1 VPDRQVKPI
10 HVTESGVYDA
20 LTLIARDA
28 GLSLNIE
35 GGPKTSERFGAAAV
49 FDLKGSLRD
58 VLETLADS
66 MGIFYSVRNN
76 TLFLQQEQQY
86 IVELPPALSE
96 DNAAGLANTLQHLGA
111 KDPYV
116 DRLNRSLV
124 FKTNRK
130 ALSRIENYLQK
141 VRGNRALIVY
151 SIDIFQVDLK
161 DNSNIG
167 ISWNKLAYNRNG
179 LPASATTQ
187 SAAASGIASGTTG
200 AQQTAA
206 AAVGT
211 AVGTKVSATA
221 NALGMNLILS
231 SSKLTIDSLIDF
243 LQTQGNVKAISRP
256 RLSIITGSKGALQ
269 VGQSTTYVSKI
280 GTNFSTSLNQVTTE
294 SRDLR
299 TGLELAL
306 YGDYSD
312 NTIYTKLKMS
322 LSEIVRFNKFT
333 ALGIDL
339 VLPDVADREIENV
352 IRSRPGDLV
361 LLGGITTDRE
371 TRNDNRGV
379 SDSRRRRSHQMS
391 IVNSAKRRYVLV
403 PTIFA
408 GACVKRV
415 RYVAIA
421 LAILASPP
429 GLAQMV
435 IEAEVATL
443 QPQINRD
450 EVGYFSC
457 GVRAVVV
464 TKAEADFIDAYDFSM
479 NLSANTMFGTLKAGK
494 TRKTKA
500 EMLQGKTS
508 MDPIMPAPVKFWIA
522 KESEGQAVMPQKVI
536 PAETKGYILERAD
549 MTETMKAIMATIAGE
564 RMQFAVRYKSE
575 PVDVV
580 VSFSANLAERER
592 GPMMACLNGLVKRIT
607 DRPRVER

>member
-1 VPDRQVKPI
+1 MIRINKLYFPRAMQSTFIKSTAALLVAAIVSGCSTFPRQSMEPATVTKNDAGLQTVVDGGSDTTMDLDAGFNAEDVFMLRSAEEEGLVPERLVKPI

-35 GGPKTSERFGAAAV
+35 GGPRTSERFGAAAV
-49 FDLKGSLRD
+49 FDLKGSLKD
-58 VLETLADS
+58 VLESLSDS

-76 TLFLQQEQQY
+76 TLFLQQERQF

-111 KDPYV
+111 KDPYI

-130 ALSRIENYLQK
+130 SLSRIEGYLQK
-141 VRGNRALIVY
+141 VRDNRALIVY

-167 ISWNKLAYNRNG
+167 ISWNKLAYNRRG
-179 LPASATTQ
+179 LPLATQ
-187 SAAASGIASGTTG
+187 SQTGTSAGTSMGTTG
-200 AQQTAA
+200 TAQDSVANAA
-206 AAVGT
+206 AT
-211 AVGTKVSATA
+211 AVGTTVSATA

-256 RLSIITGSKGALQ
+256 RLSVITGTKGALR

-294 SRDLR
+294 TRDLR

-306 YGDYSD
+306 FGDYSD
-312 NTIYTKLKMS
+312 NTVYTKLKMS

-339 VLPDVADREIENV
+339 VLPDAADREIENV

-371 TRNDNRGV
+371 TRTDNRGISENGIV
-379 SDSRRRRSHQMS
+379 KEVVRSELVLALRS
-391 IVNSAKRRYVLV
+391 KVVFFKGKNASSSNSAPVGMV
-403 PTIFA
+403 SAA
-408 GACVKRV
+408 G
-415 RYVAIA
+415 
-421 LAILASPP
+421 
-429 GLAQMV
+429 
-435 IEAEVATL
+435 
-443 QPQINRD
+443 
-450 EVGYFSC
+450 
-457 GVRAVVV
+457 
-464 TKAEADFIDAYDFSM
+464 
-479 NLSANTMFGTLKAGK
+479 LS
-494 TRKTKA
+494 TRH
-500 EMLQGKTS
+500 
-508 MDPIMPAPVKFWIA
+508 
-522 KESEGQAVMPQKVI
+522 
-536 PAETKGYILERAD
+536 
-549 MTETMKAIMATIAGE
+549 
-564 RMQFAVRYKSE
+564 
-575 PVDVV
+575 
-580 VSFSANLAERER
+580 
-592 GPMMACLNGLVKRIT
+592 
-607 DRPRVER
+607 

>member
-1 VPDRQVKPI
+1 MHPILKKSTAALLVAATLGGCSATFPRQSMEPATVTRNDPAVQTVVDGGNETTMDLDAGFNTEDVFMLRPAEEVGVVPDRQVKPI

-35 GGPKTSERFGAAAV
+35 GGPKSSERFGAAAV
-49 FDLKGSLRD
+49 FDLKGSLKD

-76 TLFLQQEQQY
+76 TLFLQQEQQF

-111 KDPYV
+111 KEPYV

-130 ALSRIENYLQK
+130 ALARIENYLQK
-141 VRGNRALIVY
+141 VRENRALIVY

-167 ISWNKLAYNRNG
+167 ISWNKLAYNRHG
-179 LPASATTQ
+179 LPTAAPVQTGGASSPAM
-187 SAAASGIASGTTG
+187 GTTAG
-200 AQQTAA
+200 AQTATAA
-206 AAVGT
+206 AAT
-211 AVGTKVSATA
+211 AVGTTVSATA

-231 SSKLTIDSLIDF
+231 SSRLTIDSLIDF

-256 RLSIITGSKGALQ
+256 RLSVITGSKGALR

-294 SRDLR
+294 TRDLR

-312 NTIYTKLKMS
+312 NTVYTKLKMS

-339 VLPDVADREIENV
+339 VLPDAADREIENV

-371 TRNDNRGV
+371 TRNDNRGI
-379 SDSRRRRSHQMS
+379 SE
-391 IVNSAKRRYVLV
+391 NS
-403 PTIFA
+403 
-408 GACVKRV
+408 
-415 RYVAIA
+415 
-421 LAILASPP
+421 
-429 GLAQMV
+429 
-435 IEAEVATL
+435 
-443 QPQINRD
+443 
-450 EVGYFSC
+450 
-457 GVRAVVV
+457 V
-464 TKAEADFIDAYDFSM
+464 TKEVVRSELVLALRSKVVFFKGKKQSAHAPAAVDAI
-479 NLSANTMFGTLKAGK
+479 NPTRAAG
-494 TRKTKA
+494 
-500 EMLQGKTS
+500 G
-508 MDPIMPAPVKFWIA
+508 
-522 KESEGQAVMPQKVI
+522 
-536 PAETKGYILERAD
+536 
-549 MTETMKAIMATIAGE
+549 
-564 RMQFAVRYKSE
+564 
-575 PVDVV
+575 
-580 VSFSANLAERER
+580 
-592 GPMMACLNGLVKRIT
+592 
-607 DRPRVER
+607 

>member
-1 VPDRQVKPI
+1 MHPILKKSTAALLIAATLGGCSATFPRQSMEPTTVTRNDTTVQTVVDGGNETTMDLDAGFNAEDVFMLRPVEEAGVVPDRLVKPI
-10 HVTESGVYDA
+10 HVTESGIYDA

-76 TLFLQQEQQY
+76 TLFLQQEQQF

-130 ALSRIENYLQK
+130 ALSRIESYLQK
-141 VRGNRALIVY
+141 VRENRALIVY

-179 LPASATTQ
+179 LPASAPTQ
-187 SAAASGIASGTTG
+187 TAAASGITSGTTG

-211 AVGTKVSATA
+211 AVGTTVSATA

-256 RLSIITGSKGALQ
+256 RLSVITGSKGALR

-294 SRDLR
+294 TRDLR

-312 NTIYTKLKMS
+312 NTVYTKLKMS

-339 VLPDVADREIENV
+339 VLPDAADREIENV

-379 SDSRRRRSHQMS
+379 SENSVTKEVVRSELVLALRSKVVFFKGKKQ
-391 IVNSAKRRYVLV
+391 SAQA
-403 PTIFA
+403 PA
-408 GACVKRV
+408 A
-415 RYVAIA
+415 
-421 LAILASPP
+421 
-429 GLAQMV
+429 
-435 IEAEVATL
+435 
-443 QPQINRD
+443 
-450 EVGYFSC
+450 VG
-457 GVRAVVV
+457 VV
-464 TKAEADFIDAYDFSM
+464 TPTRA
-479 NLSANTMFGTLKAGK
+479 AG
-494 TRKTKA
+494 
-500 EMLQGKTS
+500 G
-508 MDPIMPAPVKFWIA
+508 
-522 KESEGQAVMPQKVI
+522 
-536 PAETKGYILERAD
+536 
-549 MTETMKAIMATIAGE
+549 
-564 RMQFAVRYKSE
+564 
-575 PVDVV
+575 
-580 VSFSANLAERER
+580 
-592 GPMMACLNGLVKRIT
+592 
-607 DRPRVER
+607 

>member
-1 VPDRQVKPI
+1 MVPTTVTRDDTTVQTVVDGGNETTMELDAGFNAEDVFMLRPMDEDGVVPDRQVKPI

-49 FDLKGSLRD
+49 FDLKGSLKE

-66 MGIFYSVRNN
+66 MGIFYSVRKN

-111 KDPYV
+111 KDPYI

-130 ALSRIENYLQK
+130 SLSRIESYLQK
-141 VRGNRALIVY
+141 VRDNRALIVY
-151 SIDIFQVDLK
+151 SIDIFQVELK

-167 ISWNKLAYNRNG
+167 ISWNKLAYNRRG
-179 LPASATTQ
+179 LPPTTPTQ
-187 SAAASGIASGTTG
+187 TPAASGASIGTG
-200 AQQTAA
+200 SAAQDTTAA
-206 AAVGT
+206 AVTTAIGT
-211 AVGTKVSATA
+211 TVSATA

-256 RLSIITGSKGALQ
+256 RLSIITGSKGALR

-294 SRDLR
+294 TRDLR

-312 NTIYTKLKMS
+312 NTVYTKLKMS

-339 VLPDVADREIENV
+339 VLPDAADREIENV

-371 TRNDNRGV
+371 TRTDNRGISENGGTKEV
-379 SDSRRRRSHQMS
+379 VRSELVLALRSKVVFFKGKKQSAPAPAAVGS
-391 IVNSAKRRYVLV
+391 I
-403 PTIFA
+403 
-408 GACVKRV
+408 
-415 RYVAIA
+415 
-421 LAILASPP
+421 SP
-429 GLAQMV
+429 A
-435 IEAEVATL
+435 
-443 QPQINRD
+443 
-450 EVGYFSC
+450 
-457 GVRAVVV
+457 RAV
-464 TKAEADFIDAYDFSM
+464 
-479 NLSANTMFGTLKAGK
+479 GG
-494 TRKTKA
+494 
-500 EMLQGKTS
+500 
-508 MDPIMPAPVKFWIA
+508 
-522 KESEGQAVMPQKVI
+522 
-536 PAETKGYILERAD
+536 
-549 MTETMKAIMATIAGE
+549 
-564 RMQFAVRYKSE
+564 
-575 PVDVV
+575 
-580 VSFSANLAERER
+580 
-592 GPMMACLNGLVKRIT
+592 
-607 DRPRVER
+607 

>member
-1 VPDRQVKPI
+1 MEPTTVTRNDTTVQTVVDGGNETTMDLDAGFNAEDVFMLRPVEEAGVVPDRLVKPI
-10 HVTESGVYDA
+10 HVTESGIYDA

-76 TLFLQQEQQY
+76 TLFLQQEQQF

-130 ALSRIENYLQK
+130 ALSRIESYLQK
-141 VRGNRALIVY
+141 VRENRALIVY

-179 LPASATTQ
+179 LPASAPTQ
-187 SAAASGIASGTTG
+187 TAAASGITSGTTG

-211 AVGTKVSATA
+211 AVGTTVSATA

-256 RLSIITGSKGALQ
+256 RLSVITGSKGALR

-294 SRDLR
+294 TRDLR

-312 NTIYTKLKMS
+312 NTVYTKLKMS

-339 VLPDVADREIENV
+339 VLPDAADREIENV

-379 SDSRRRRSHQMS
+379 SENSVTKEVVRSELVLALRSKVVFFKGKKQ
-391 IVNSAKRRYVLV
+391 SAQA
-403 PTIFA
+403 PA
-408 GACVKRV
+408 A
-415 RYVAIA
+415 
-421 LAILASPP
+421 
-429 GLAQMV
+429 
-435 IEAEVATL
+435 
-443 QPQINRD
+443 
-450 EVGYFSC
+450 VG
-457 GVRAVVV
+457 VV
-464 TKAEADFIDAYDFSM
+464 TPTRA
-479 NLSANTMFGTLKAGK
+479 AG
-494 TRKTKA
+494 
-500 EMLQGKTS
+500 G
-508 MDPIMPAPVKFWIA
+508 
-522 KESEGQAVMPQKVI
+522 
-536 PAETKGYILERAD
+536 
-549 MTETMKAIMATIAGE
+549 
-564 RMQFAVRYKSE
+564 
-575 PVDVV
+575 
-580 VSFSANLAERER
+580 
-592 GPMMACLNGLVKRIT
+592 
-607 DRPRVER
+607 

>member
-1 VPDRQVKPI
+1 MIRINPISFHRAMHPLLKKSTAALLVAATLGGCSATFPRQSMEPTTVTRNDTTVQTVVDGGNETTMDLDAGFNAEDVFMLRPVDEAGVVPNRQVKPI

-49 FDLKGSLRD
+49 FDLKGSLQD

-111 KDPYV
+111 KDPYI

-130 ALSRIENYLQK
+130 SLSRIESYLQK
-141 VRGNRALIVY
+141 VRENRALIVY
-151 SIDIFQVDLK
+151 SIDIFQVELK

-167 ISWNKLAYNRNG
+167 ISWNKLAYNRRG
-179 LPASATTQ
+179 LPATTAT
-187 SAAASGIASGTTG
+187 
-200 AQQTAA
+200 QTAA
-206 AAVGT
+206 PTGASFGTGSSVQDTATATAATAIGT
-211 AVGTKVSATA
+211 TVSATA

-243 LQTQGNVKAISRP
+243 LHTQGNVKAISRP
-256 RLSIITGSKGALQ
+256 RLSVITGSKGALR

-294 SRDLR
+294 TRDLR
-299 TGLELAL
+299 TGLELAV

-312 NTIYTKLKMS
+312 NTVYTKLKMS

-339 VLPDVADREIENV
+339 VLPDAADREIENV

-371 TRNDNRGV
+371 TRTDIRGISENGV
-379 SDSRRRRSHQMS
+379 AKEVVRSELVLALRSKVVFFKGKKQ
-391 IVNSAKRRYVLV
+391 SA
-403 PTIFA
+403 
-408 GACVKRV
+408 
-415 RYVAIA
+415 
-421 LAILASPP
+421 
-429 GLAQMV
+429 
-435 IEAEVATL
+435 
-443 QPQINRD
+443 
-450 EVGYFSC
+450 
-457 GVRAVVV
+457 
-464 TKAEADFIDAYDFSM
+464 
-479 NLSANTMFGTLKAGK
+479 
-494 TRKTKA
+494 
-500 EMLQGKTS
+500 
-508 MDPIMPAPVKFWIA
+508 PAP
-522 KESEGQAVMPQKVI
+522 
-536 PAETKGYILERAD
+536 
-549 MTETMKAIMATIAGE
+549 ATIGSISPTRAAG
-564 RMQFAVRYKSE
+564 
-575 PVDVV
+575 
-580 VSFSANLAERER
+580 
-592 GPMMACLNGLVKRIT
+592 G
-607 DRPRVER
+607 